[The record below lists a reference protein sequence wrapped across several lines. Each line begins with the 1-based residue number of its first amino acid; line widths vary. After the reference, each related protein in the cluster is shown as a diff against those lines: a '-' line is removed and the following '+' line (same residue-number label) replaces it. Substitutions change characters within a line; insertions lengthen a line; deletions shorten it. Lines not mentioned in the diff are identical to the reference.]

1 MKHLYASSHCHGV
14 FPANLVQGNGTLQV
28 SSMARLQQAAWECE
42 QRAAEAAARQEGQAS
57 SSGRGT
63 DSPLREEE
71 EEEEEG
77 QGLESGATS
86 QATRFR
92 WVARH

>member
-1 MKHLYASSHCHGV
+1 MKHLRASSHCHCV

-42 QRAAEAAARQEGQAS
+42 QRAAEAAARQKGQAS
-57 SSGRGT
+57 SSGRGP
-63 DSPLREEE
+63 DSPLE

-77 QGLESGATS
+77 QGLGSGATS
-86 QATRFR
+86 QATCFR

>member
-1 MKHLYASSHCHGV
+1 MKDLHASSHCHCV

-57 SSGRGT
+57 SSGRGA
-63 DSPLREEE
+63 DSPLREED
-71 EEEEEG
+71 EEEG
-77 QGLESGATS
+77 QGLVSGATS